1 MFAGSTTTPNCAA
14 FSTPRKSARGT
25 LLYEIPPHPNGS
37 APVFWLYG
45 RGVPFRLPCGYKS
58 RVFRLPAVSSVHQD
72 ETRKPG
78 KRSVAFAR
86 KVVEKKHASSKE
98 YLRHGR
104 VFHLFSRDL
113 YEVIG
118 RENDRFR
125 RALST
130 KSDLSG
136 NFQRTRTHGARRIGP
151 DSPSESTKP
160 LPSLPVFHFLAE
172 HYPKADFGADAVR
185 PKSVNTISHVEH
197 VCALTSFRV
206 SVPKSR
212 KTSSRS
218 TFRDG

>member
-1 MFAGSTTTPNCAA
+1 MKFLLIQTEALRYFGYTEEESRFVYLVATNPGYFACQ
-14 FSTPRKSARGT
+14 
-25 LLYEIPPHPNGS
+25 
-37 APVFWLYG
+37 
-45 RGVPFRLPCGYKS
+45 PFLQFIKMKPENPANAVLP
-58 RVFRLPAVSSVHQD
+58 LP
-72 ETRKPG
+72 EKWW
-78 KRSVAFAR
+78 
-86 KVVEKKHASSKE
+86 EKKHASSKE